1 MAEDNWMNE
10 AHARPKNGVTSQLC
24 GFLAA
29 ARFEDLPAT
38 TIHAARRGL
47 LDWFGCVFAGS
58 THPSVDLV
66 IDMLRDLGGRSEA
79 TVVGRRLKLGLLD
92 APVANGYMGHVLDY
106 DDTHATT
113 FHPSS
118 PVLSALLPLCERK
131 RVSGRELLLAYVC
144 GLEAGARVGLASP
157 AHHKGGW
164 HLTGTLG
171 SMAGAIGATKLLGCT
186 HEQTTHALGIA
197 ASQSAGLQQNRG
209 TMTKYL
215 HAGKAAAN
223 GLMSAL
229 LAQRGFTASGEV
241 LEGARGFCR
250 IYSEVAAPD
259 QLVADLGLPW
269 EMERNG
275 YKPYASA
282 VVLHSIVDAMIQIRT
297 QTPVDPAQVS
307 EIRLSVHPHVVSITG
322 VMTPASG
329 MQSKFSVSHSAAI
342 GLADGAGG
350 AFEYSDERVRDPVIA
365 ALRGKVKVQV
375 DTTLAV
381 DQARAVVT
389 MGGKQYHAFVEHQ
402 SGTRN
407 NPMSDAAVESKFTT
421 YSVPVIGED
430 ASGKAVQII
439 WKFEQLDD
447 VRELLALCA

>member
-1 MAEDNWMNE
+1 MENNWMNE

-29 ARFEDLPAT
+29 ASFEDLPGST
-38 TIHAARRGL
+38 VHAARRGL

-58 THPSVDLV
+58 THSSVDLV

-79 TVVGRRLKLGLLD
+79 TVLGRKLKLGLLE

-131 RVSGRELLLAYVC
+131 PVSGQALLLAYVC
-144 GLEAGARVGLASP
+144 GLEAGARVGRASP

-171 SMAGAIGATKLLGCT
+171 SMAGAVGAAKLLGCT
-186 HEQTTHALGIA
+186 HEQTTHAMGIA

-241 LEGARGFCR
+241 VEGARGFCR
-250 IYSEVAAPD
+250 IYSEVCAPD
-259 QLVADLGLPW
+259 QLVADLGRPW

-282 VVLHSIVDAMIQIRT
+282 VVLHSIVDAMIQIRS
-297 QTPVDPAQVS
+297 QTTIDPAKVT
-307 EIRLSVHPHVVSITG
+307 EIRMSVHPHVVSITG
-322 VMTPASG
+322 VMDPASG

-342 GLADGAGG
+342 GLAEGAGG
-350 AFEYSDERVRDPVIA
+350 AFEYSDEKVRDPIIT
-365 ALRGKVKVQV
+365 ALRGKVKVDV
-375 DTTLAV
+375 DTGLAV
-381 DQARAVVT
+381 DQARATVI
-389 MGGKQYHAFVEHQ
+389 MGGKEYHAFVEHQ
-402 SGTRN
+402 SGTKD
-407 NPMSDAAVESKFTT
+407 NPMSDAAVEKKFMTHA
-421 YSVPVIGED
+421 VPVIGEE
-430 ASGKAVQII
+430 ASTNAARLI